1 MKQIV
6 MQQIIMNLNL
16 TLLCVTGRIFIVDIK
31 PDIDN
36 EKEKEI
42 DTDIDNETG
51 TIYEK
56 MLKLSM
62 NMYLNTESIHNH
74 KKLIKRDALWFN

>member
-1 MKQIV
+1 
-6 MQQIIMNLNL
+6 MNLNL
-16 TLLCVTGRIFIVDIK
+16 TSLCVMGRIFIVDIK

-36 EKEKEI
+36 EKEIDI

>member
-1 MKQIV
+1 
-6 MQQIIMNLNL
+6 MNLNL

>member
-1 MKQIV
+1 M
-6 MQQIIMNLNL
+6 LNL
-16 TLLCVTGRIFIVDIK
+16 TLLCVMGRIIVVDIT

-36 EKEKEI
+36 EDKKVI
-42 DTDIDNETG
+42 KQDIDNETG

-56 MLKLSM
+56 MLNLSM

>member
-1 MKQIV
+1 M
-6 MQQIIMNLNL
+6 
-16 TLLCVTGRIFIVDIK
+16 GRIFIVDI

-36 EKEKEI
+36 KKDIKNNTEIQDTEK
-42 DTDIDNETG
+42 G

-62 NMYLNTESIHNH
+62 NMYLNESIHNH
-74 KKLIKRDALWFN
+74 KKLIKRDATWFD

>member
-16 TLLCVTGRIFIVDIK
+16 TSLCVMGRIFIVDIK

-36 EKEKEI
+36 DKEKEI
-42 DTDIDNETG
+42 DIDNETG

>member
-1 MKQIV
+1 MCLKWT
-6 MQQIIMNLNL
+6 L
-16 TLLCVTGRIFIVDIK
+16 TSLCVTGRIFIVDIK
-31 PDIDN
+31 PDIDT
-36 EKEKEI
+36 EKENEI

-74 KKLIKRDALWFN
+74 KKLIKRDAIWFN

>member
-1 MKQIV
+1 MIL
-6 MQQIIMNLNL
+6 QQMMLNL
-16 TLLCVTGRIFIVDIK
+16 TLLCVMGRIIVVDIT
-31 PDIDN
+31 PDN
-36 EKEKEI
+36 EVAKENDS
-42 DTDIDNETG
+42 DTDDETG

-74 KKLIKRDALWFN
+74 KKLIKRDAIWFN

>member
-1 MKQIV
+1 
-6 MQQIIMNLNL
+6 MNLNL
-16 TLLCVTGRIFIVDIK
+16 TSLCVTGRIFIVDIK
-31 PDIDN
+31 PDIDT
-36 EKEKEI
+36 EKENEI

-74 KKLIKRDALWFN
+74 KKLIKRDAIWFN

>member
-1 MKQIV
+1 
-6 MQQIIMNLNL
+6 MNLNL
-16 TLLCVTGRIFIVDIK
+16 TSLCVMGRIFIVDIK

-36 EKEKEI
+36 DKEKEI
-42 DTDIDNETG
+42 DIDNETG